1 TPADVQADREDPAIA
16 AAFLREV
23 EGEERYGSEW
33 LSLANEVLG
42 RPLSAM
48 VLRGH
53 GAPVAPLLFSP
64 DGAWLYSGSDDGEV
78 RRWRLADGSSEVIT
92 THAGIVTELA
102 LSGDGRWLASSSED
116 GTVQL
121 WSSTTGA
128 QRVLARHAQTVWS
141 VAFDGSGR
149 QLATASADGTVQVHE
164 LHSGRVHELDLGVAG
179 YTAAFDASGTRLLI
193 GSADAK
199 ARIWRI
205 GDAQTTVVLDGH
217 TQAPFHVRWLSA
229 QQAVTAADD
238 GSVW

>member
-1 TPADVQADREDPAIA
+1 T
-16 AAFLREV
+16 
-23 EGEERYGSEW
+23 
-33 LSLANEVLG
+33 
-42 RPLSAM
+42 
-48 VLRGH
+48 
-53 GAPVAPLLFSP
+53 
-64 DGAWLYSGSDDGEV
+64 
-78 RRWRLADGSSEVIT
+78 
-92 THAGIVTELA
+92 
-102 LSGDGRWLASSSED
+102 
-116 GTVQL
+116 
-121 WSSTTGA
+121 

-238 GSVW
+238 GSVWLWQLDGDVPVGRVVATHAQPIAAIDIHGAQLVSAALDGSMRVSSLVPPYASHELPRHADQVW